1 MRDVTSHEVDGER
14 IERALE
20 GIRSRTFGH
29 WHDLR
34 YGGGVSLSGLAKA
47 RDELLDHVGACS
59 VAGPGPDGPD
69 PRQALLTAA
78 ECAIGALGL
87 GCFPEGDWDVRFLPL
102 VDETLSSDEQLFDE
116 SWDTGHEV
124 PTARTWTE
132 TFALCLLGGALWT
145 PRRVVGPLLHADYA
159 PAIRSGVPYSR
170 FDSVSR
176 PAELAEMDA
185 LCAYLSA
192 DQSWERPVP
201 LRLPDAEERGAL
213 ARALDEAGEL
223 DPDQRLLRVLLDADR
238 DAFDGALADRLDA
251 YRASAEAAGDQ
262 APGSL
267 LPVRTAALAALARQ
281 AHGWAPGVRS
291 AYLPDALLVEPERET
306 VG

>member
-1 MRDVTSHEVDGER
+1 MQDVTCHEIDAER
-14 IERALE
+14 IERARE
-20 GIRSRTFGH
+20 GIRGRTAGH
-29 WHDLR
+29 WHDMR
-34 YGGGVSLSGLAKA
+34 YGSGVSLRGLAKA
-47 RDELLDHVGACS
+47 RDELLDHVGAS
-59 VAGPGPDGPD
+59 LAAGPEAAVPE
-69 PRQALLTAA
+69 PRQALRTAA

-87 GCFPEGDWDVRFLPL
+87 GCFPEGDWDVRFPL

-116 SWDTGHEV
+116 GWDAGHEV

-132 TFALCLLGGALWT
+132 TFALCLLGGVLWT
-145 PRRVVGPLLHADYA
+145 PRRVAGPLLHADYA

-170 FDSVSR
+170 FDSVSG

-192 DQSWERPVP
+192 DGSWGAPVP
-201 LRLPDAEERGAL
+201 LRLPDAEERAAL
-213 ARALDEAGEL
+213 ARGLDGAGEL
-223 DPDQRLLRVLLDADR
+223 DPDQALLRVLLDGDR
-238 DAFDGALADRLDA
+238 EAFDRALADRLDA
-251 YRASAEAAGDQ
+251 YRASAEAAGEQ

-281 AHGWAPGVRS
+281 AHGWEPGVRS
-291 AYLPDALLVEPERET
+291 GYLPEAFLTEPDRDS

>member
-1 MRDVTSHEVDGER
+1 MRDVTSHEVDRAR

-29 WHDLR
+29 WHDFR

-47 RDELLDHVGACS
+47 RDELLDYVGACS
-59 VAGPGPDGPD
+59 VAGPGPDGTD
-69 PRQALLTAA
+69 PRRALFTAA
-78 ECAIGALGL
+78 ECAVGALGL
-87 GCFPEGDWDVRFLPL
+87 GCFPEGDWDVRFPL

-116 SWDTGHEV
+116 GWDAAHEV

-132 TFALCLLGGALWT
+132 TFALCLLGGTLWT

-170 FDSVSR
+170 FDSVSL

-192 DQSWERPVP
+192 DESWGRPVP
-201 LRLPDAEERGAL
+201 LRLPDAEQRAAS
-213 ARALDEAGEL
+213 ARALDAAGEL

-238 DAFDGALADRLDA
+238 DAFDRALAARLDA
-251 YRASAEAAGDQ
+251 HRESAGAAGDET
-262 APGSL
+262 PGSL

-281 AHGWAPGVRS
+281 AHGWTPGVRS
-291 AYLPDALLVEPERET
+291 AYLPDALLAEPARET